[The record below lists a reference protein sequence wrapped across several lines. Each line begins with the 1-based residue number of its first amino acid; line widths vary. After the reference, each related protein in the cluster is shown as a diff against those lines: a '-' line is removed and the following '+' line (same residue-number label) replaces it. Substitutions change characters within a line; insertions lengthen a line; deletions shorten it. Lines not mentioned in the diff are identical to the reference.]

1 MGRWQ
6 LLGLLL
12 VCATPVIASYFTYY
26 VIRPEGRRNFG
37 ELMQPLRPMPADLAV
52 QTLDGQQRK
61 LGELRDQWL
70 LVSVGGAACDADCRN
85 NLYLQRQLR
94 EAMGREKERLDWLWL
109 VTDDAALPADIAPAL
124 DQATVL
130 RVDGVALAKWLAPQA
145 GHALSEHLYVIDP
158 QGQWMMRFPAR
169 MDGAGAGQARRD
181 LERLLRA
188 SSSWDQPGRG
198 KE

>member
-109 VTDDAALPADIAPAL
+109 VTDDAAPPADIAPAL

-130 RVDGVALAKWLAPQA
+130 RVDGAALAKWLAPQA

>member
-61 LGELRDQWL
+61 LSELRDQWL

-109 VTDDAALPADIAPAL
+109 VTDDAAPPVDIAPAL

-130 RVDGVALAKWLAPQA
+130 RVDGAALAKWLAPQA